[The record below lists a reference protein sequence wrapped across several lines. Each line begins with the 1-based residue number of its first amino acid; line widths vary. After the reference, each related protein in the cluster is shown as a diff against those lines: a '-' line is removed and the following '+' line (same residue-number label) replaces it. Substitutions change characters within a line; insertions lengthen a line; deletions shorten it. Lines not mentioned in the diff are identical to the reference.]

1 MATGDSQT
9 TKQVLERFHAAI
21 MSWDT
26 SELAAVV
33 DENAELHQ
41 PPNLPYG
48 GIYRGREQMM
58 ELWKNVILPM
68 AEPGTSFLDNMIFD
82 GEYAA
87 VIAGGKM
94 KGKDTLVCEDY
105 HVRDGRIVRIR
116 VFWHD
121 PTPVVEAATA
131 FAASSGTA

>member
-1 MATGDSQT
+1 MAVRVRPSPGRWFGAPRGEGPQL
-9 TKQVLERFHAAI
+9 VIVHGR
-21 MSWDT
+21 
-26 SELAAVV
+26 
-33 DENAELHQ
+33 DE
-41 PPNLPYG
+41 
-48 GIYRGREQMM
+48 MM

-68 AEPGTSFLDNMIFD
+68 AESGTAFVDNMIFD

-94 KGKDTLVCEDY
+94 MGKDTLVCEDY

-121 PTPVVEAATA
+121 PSPVVEAANA